1 MTGSAFPLPPPGVS
15 VAICTYNGA
24 SRLPATLEHLRAQ
37 VVSPEI
43 PWEVI
48 VIDNASTD
56 DSAGVARRCW
66 PEDSPTQLRIIR
78 EPKLGLSNARVR
90 AFCEARH
97 EIVSFIDDD
106 NWVSQDWVEI
116 VSSVMRE
123 NPDVGALGS
132 LVYPVCEVNPP
143 QWFEAFR
150 HRYATLTA
158 ADFAKIDK
166 LVILHGAGLS
176 VRKAAWEELIAK
188 GFRFSVPGRIGK
200 KLSGCEDTE
209 LTCALKL
216 ADWRLYIEPRLS
228 MRHFLS
234 ANRLTWKYLRRLSR
248 EGGAAELDAYFFVHQ
263 TGDSGLVDHLS
274 QFWFWH
280 FLLAGASIVRRPAAV
295 LGLILGREGDRAILD
310 AEGLYGRMVNLLRLR
325 SGYARKRREVREA
338 SWRRRETLG

>member
-1 MTGSAFPLPPPGVS
+1 MTGPVFTSTPPGVT

-24 SRLPATLEHLRAQ
+24 ARLPATLEHLRAQ
-37 VVSPEI
+37 VVPPKV

-56 DSAGVARRCW
+56 DIAGVAQRCW
-66 PEDSPTQLRIIR
+66 PDDSSTQLRIVR
-78 EPKLGLSNARVR
+78 EPKLGLSNARLR

-97 EIVSFIDDD
+97 EIVSFVDDD
-106 NWVSQDWVEI
+106 NWVSQDWVKI
-116 VSSVMRE
+116 VSSVMQE
-123 NPDVGALGS
+123 NPDLGALGS

-143 QWFEAFR
+143 EWFEVFR

-158 ADFAKIDK
+158 ADLAKIDN

-176 VRKAAWEELIAK
+176 VRKAAWEDIFTN
-188 GFRFSVPGRIGK
+188 GFRFSVPGRRGNN
-200 KLSGCEDTE
+200 LSGCEDTE

-228 MRHFLS
+228 MRHFLP

-248 EGGAAELDAYFFVHQ
+248 ENGAAELDAYFFVHQ
-263 TGDSGLVDHLS
+263 TRDSGVVDRLR

-280 FLLAGASIVRRPAAV
+280 FLLAGASVARRPSAV